1 MEKTCPLKPL
11 LLLPHNDGANCWET
25 ILMSETFWNGE
36 EQDKNIPHDIELWD
50 SCLDKVNSPWNRAP
64 TQLFLPC
71 PRSGLRVDKQKWN
84 GNLCTSGMG
93 TCV

>member
-1 MEKTCPLKPL
+1 
-11 LLLPHNDGANCWET
+11 
-25 ILMSETFWNGE
+25 MSETFWNRK

-64 TQLFLPC
+64 TQLSLPC

-84 GNLCTSGMG
+84 GNLCTGEEATQGYQSGTG
-93 TCV
+93 QESPLQV